1 MIQELIH
8 YTRRLIATL
17 YARYKSIKEIINMK
31 IAVFCGSS
39 TGNDSIYVN
48 EAEKLGEFFAI
59 NDIDLV
65 YGGGK
70 VGLMGTIANAVLANG
85 GKVYGVIPEYLQ
97 EKEIAHTDL
106 TELFVVTDMHE
117 RKAKMASMADAFVA
131 LPGGAGTLEEI
142 FEAWT
147 WAQLGHH
154 SKPCALYNS
163 NGFYQHLLAMITNM
177 TTSGFLHAKYAEM
190 LILADNPKELLYR
203 IEAYQPPEKKWT

>member
-1 MIQELIH
+1 
-8 YTRRLIATL
+8 
-17 YARYKSIKEIINMK
+17 MK

-39 TGNDSIYVN
+39 TGNDPAYVN
-48 EAEKLGEFFAI
+48 EAKKLGEFFSK

-70 VGLMGTIANAVLANG
+70 VGLMGTIANAVIESG
-85 GKVYGVIPEYLQ
+85 GKAFGVIPEYLR
-97 EKEIAHTDL
+97 EKEIAHEGL
-106 TELFVVTDMHE
+106 TELFVVSDMHE

-177 TTSGFLHAKYAEM
+177 TDSGFLSAKYSEM
-190 LILADNPKELLYR
+190 LILADTPEELLCC
-203 IEAYQPPEKKWT
+203 IEAYLPPVKKWT

>member
-1 MIQELIH
+1 
-8 YTRRLIATL
+8 
-17 YARYKSIKEIINMK
+17 MK

-48 EAEKLGEFFAI
+48 EAEKLGEFFAKH
-59 NDIDLV
+59 DIDLV

-70 VGLMGTIANAVLANG
+70 VGLMGTIANAVLDNG
-85 GKVYGVIPEYLQ
+85 GRVYGVIPEYLK
-97 EKEIAHTDL
+97 EKEIAHTAL
-106 TELFVVTDMHE
+106 TELFVVKDMHE

-142 FEAWT
+142 FEVWT

-163 NGFYQHLLAMITNM
+163 NGFYQHLLAMITTM
-177 TTSGFLHAKYAEM
+177 TESGFLHTKYSEM
-190 LILADNPKELLYR
+190 LILADNPQELLYR
-203 IEAYQPPEKKWT
+203 IEAYQPPDKKWS